1 MEKKG
6 VVEYEVKTLGGW
18 FENSQKAIIQVFVN
32 INCFKMSLI
41 LL

>member
-18 FENSQKAIIQVFVN
+18 FENSQKAII
-32 INCFKMSLI
+32 
-41 LL
+41 